1 MWLASN
7 YTYKMAAREHTH
19 RTPEEIAAIT
29 GGDPEGIRIGM
40 GGFKMVDADDVADCD
55 DSE

>member
-1 MWLASN
+1 MPAQ
-7 YTYKMAAREHTH
+7 EHTPW
-19 RTPEEIAAIT
+19 TPEEIAAIT

-40 GGFKMVDADDVADCD
+40 GGFKMVDADGDADCD